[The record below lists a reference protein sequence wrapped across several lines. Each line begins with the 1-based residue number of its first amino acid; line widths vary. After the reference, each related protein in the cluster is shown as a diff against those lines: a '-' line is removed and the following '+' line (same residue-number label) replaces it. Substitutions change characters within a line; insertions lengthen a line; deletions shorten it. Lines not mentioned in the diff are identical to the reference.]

1 MSEGHGRGAVP
12 ALRIVVNMVML
23 RRPSHVL
30 EPIVPTTSVEAVGI
44 RMMFCPDK
52 ISEIH

>member
-1 MSEGHGRGAVP
+1 MTLFARYIRTV
-12 ALRIVVNMVML
+12 
-23 RRPSHVL
+23 
-30 EPIVPTTSVEAVGI
+30 EPIVPTTSVEAVGM